1 MNILR
6 NIEKSITGHIEDRAN
21 INLDKTNNMIKKYF
35 EHKLEIENVEN
46 EKYNKYMSLFEN
58 ERIKNNIE
66 YDLYVKQRNELRNI
80 WEISKTKGALH
91 DMLKFPKPEMKE
103 IPDIYS
109 YSILQIKD
117 TRTPIISNKPPA
129 KPVKDKPN
137 KPPAKPVK
145 DKPNKPPAKP
155 VKDKPNKP
163 PAKQAEK
170 PPKECPEG
178 KILNPKTGRCIN
190 DPQLKK
196 KK

>member
-21 INLDKTNNMIKKYF
+21 INLDKTNNMIKTYF
-35 EHKLEIENVEN
+35 ENKLEIENIEN
-46 EKYNKYMSLFEN
+46 QKYNKYMSLFEN

-66 YDLYVKQRNELRNI
+66 YDLYVKQRKELRNI
-80 WEISKTKGALH
+80 WETTKTKGALY

-117 TRTPIISNKPPA
+117 TRTPIVSNKPPA
-129 KPVKDKPN
+129 KPVKDKPT
-137 KPPAKPVK
+137 
-145 DKPNKPPAKP
+145 
-155 VKDKPNKP
+155 KP
-163 PAKQAEK
+163 PAKQADK